1 MGGLVS
7 RCYLE
12 CGEFNGNSAFGCVRT
27 LITIGTPHRGAAA
40 AALFAAGV
48 EKKLFLS
55 KAQVRELAND
65 VRYPST
71 YELLPPEGE
80 PFAWP
85 YEDAAQ
91 IGVRNIYDDA
101 TAKAIGLSRENLTA
115 ARAFHGR
122 LNPNKRPSGVRYFA
136 FYGTHLSTITN
147 ISLRANGTA
156 LSVAPISMDSGGDG
170 TVPVWSTLPG
180 VQSLPVGQEH
190 MKLFRDG
197 DLRRTLAI
205 LLGAPGRLAAP
216 REVVVVANDRVVEPD
231 QPVSVA
237 LVFPGG
243 ATAVDGS
250 VRWVQMVTD
259 DAGKMIGS
267 EPAGDAA
274 VVQYSGA
281 PAERL
286 SLQLISPAF
295 PGFYRIEFVD
305 TAGTPSSPDEIVV
318 QG

>member
-12 CGEFNGNSAFGCVRT
+12 CGEFNGHAAFGCVRT

-40 AALFAAGV
+40 AALYAAGV

-55 KAQVRELAND
+55 RSQVQQLAND

-85 YEDAAQ
+85 HEEAAQ
-91 IGVRNIYDDA
+91 IGVRNVYDDA
-101 TAKAIGLSRENLTA
+101 TADAIGLSRENLAA
-115 ARAFHGR
+115 ARAFHR
-122 LNPNKRPSGVRYFA
+122 QLNPNNRPSGVRYFA
-136 FYGTHLSTITN
+136 FYGTHLTTITN
-147 ISLRANGTA
+147 ITLRAKGTA
-156 LSVAPISMDSGGDG
+156 LGVAPMSVDSGGDG

-190 MKLFRDG
+190 MKLFRDQ
-197 DLRRTLAI
+197 DLRRTLAV

-216 REVVVVANDRVVEPD
+216 REVIVVASDRVVETD

-243 ATAVDGS
+243 AISVDGS
-250 VRWVQMVTD
+250 VRWVQMD
-259 DAGKMIGS
+259 S
-267 EPAGDAA
+267 EPAGDAT
-274 VVQYSGA
+274 VVRYSGA

-286 SLQLISPAF
+286 SLQLISP
-295 PGFYRIEFVD
+295 PYVGFYRIEFVH
-305 TAGTPSSPDEIVV
+305 TAGTPSSPDEVVV